1 MAFGINRLRVDK
13 MGFIQ
18 WGADFYTGIPDI
30 DEQHRRLVALAN
42 RLADTSRSDSEVL
55 AQAFEELRTY
65 VIEHFSLEEKQMVD
79 AQIDPEHLR
88 YHKNAHALF
97 AAKVTELWEAYR
109 RGADG
114 TLDELLGFLK
124 TWILQHIL
132 HTDRTMAVKIHEKL
146 GVNAPHNMFT
156 HF

>member
-1 MAFGINRLRVDK
+1 MNAMSL
-13 MGFIQ
+13 IQ
-18 WGADFYTGIPDI
+18 WGVDFYTGLPDI

-42 RLADTSRSDSEVL
+42 RLADTPRSDADVL
-55 AQAFEELRTY
+55 ARAFEELRTY
-65 VIEHFSLEEKQMVD
+65 VIEHFSLEEKQMTE
-79 AQIDPEHLR
+79 AQIDPEHLQ
-88 YHKNAHALF
+88 YHMNAHALF
-97 AAKVTELWEAYR
+97 AAKVTDLWGAYG

-114 TLDELLGFLK
+114 TFEELLGFLK

-132 HTDRTMAVKIHEKL
+132 HTDRVMALRIHEKL